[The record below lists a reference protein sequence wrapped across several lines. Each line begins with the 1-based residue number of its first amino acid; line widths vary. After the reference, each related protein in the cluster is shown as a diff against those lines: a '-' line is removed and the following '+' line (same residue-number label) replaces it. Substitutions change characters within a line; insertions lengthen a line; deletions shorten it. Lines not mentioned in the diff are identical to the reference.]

1 MDIVLGIFK
10 LLERQ
15 ILINNSV
22 YFILRFNSVMP
33 KTHAPLHEQR

>member
-15 ILINNSV
+15 ILINNSMC
-22 YFILRFNSVMP
+22 FILRFNSVMP
-33 KTHAPLHEQR
+33 KTHATLHEQR